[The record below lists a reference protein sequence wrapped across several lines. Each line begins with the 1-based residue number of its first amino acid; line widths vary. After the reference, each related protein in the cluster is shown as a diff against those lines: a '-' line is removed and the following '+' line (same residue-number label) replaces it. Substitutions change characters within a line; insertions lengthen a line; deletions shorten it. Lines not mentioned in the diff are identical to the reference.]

1 MINILKS
8 KNAIPCYTV
17 CDEAFRA
24 YGRVRSDI
32 DTAEIV
38 AVGEQVAM
46 PEAGASYTPSLD
58 AFEALPVA
66 AEIGVRCF
74 GDTPAE
80 IGFCWGYNSA
90 LDALE
95 WHCCNEIN
103 IAVTDAVLILAKLAD
118 LDENNKLDSAK
129 CKAFFVPK
137 GTAVEV
143 YSDSLH
149 YCPCQVSDD
158 GFRMVVGLS
167 EGTNTPLD
175 EKTDDPT
182 FWMRNK
188 WLIAHEDNAALL
200 ADGAYAGISGEN
212 YTIKY

>member
-1 MINILKS
+1 MINTLKA
-8 KNAIPCYTV
+8 KNTIPCYAVTD
-17 CDEAFRA
+17 DEFRA
-24 YGRVRSDI
+24 YGRVRADI
-32 DTAEIV
+32 DTTEIV
-38 AVGEQVAM
+38 AVGERVAM
-46 PEAGASYTPSLD
+46 PAAGASYTPSLD
-58 AFEALPVA
+58 AFEALDVA

-80 IGFCWGYNSA
+80 IGFCWGYNSS

-103 IAVTDAVLILAKLAD
+103 IAVTDAVLILAKLSDVDA
-118 LDENNKLDSAK
+118 ENKMHSEV

-158 GFRMVVGLS
+158 GFRMVVGLT
-167 EGTNTPLD
+167 EGTNTDL
-175 EKTDDPT
+175 EKKTDDPT
-182 FWMRNK
+182 FWARNK
-188 WLIAHEDNAALL
+188 WLIAHEDNASLL
-200 ADGAYAGISGEN
+200 EKGAYAGIRGEN

>member
-1 MINILKS
+1 MVDTLKA
-8 KNAIPCYTV
+8 KNTIPCYSV
-17 CDEAFRA
+17 EDEAFRA
-24 YGRVRSDI
+24 YGRVRRDI

-38 AVGEQVAM
+38 AVGERVEM
-46 PEAGASYTPSLD
+46 PAEGAAYTPSLD
-58 AFEALPVA
+58 AFETLPVA

-74 GDTPAE
+74 GDTPAQ
-80 IGFCWGYNSA
+80 IGFCWGHNSS

-103 IAVTDAVLILAKLAD
+103 IAVTDAVLILAKLSD
-118 LDENNKLDSAK
+118 LDDDNKMDSAV

-167 EGTNTPLD
+167 KATNTPLE

-188 WLIAHEDNAALL
+188 WLIAHVDNARLL
-200 ADGAYAGISGEN
+200 ADGAYAGICGEN
-212 YTIKY
+212 YIIRY